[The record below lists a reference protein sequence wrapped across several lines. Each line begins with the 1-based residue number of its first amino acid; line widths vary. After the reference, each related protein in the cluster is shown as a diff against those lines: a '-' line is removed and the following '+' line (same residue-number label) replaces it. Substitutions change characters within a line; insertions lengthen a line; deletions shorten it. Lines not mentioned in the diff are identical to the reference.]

1 MLLEMKIESIQ
12 IKNYKVFRDVI
23 IRDLPAMS
31 VFLGANGSGKTTFFD
46 IFGFLSDAL
55 TNNVTAA
62 LNQRGGFREVRSR
75 DTEGDI
81 EFVIKYRSNEEDGS
95 RGPIVT
101 YELAIGEENGK
112 AVIRKELLKYRR
124 GQYGKP
130 WHFLRFENGKG
141 YAIKNEDQYGAEN
154 VNEDREEQQLDSPDI
169 LAIKG
174 LGQFQRFRAI
184 ASFRKL
190 LEGWYVS
197 NFQIDNARTVTDT
210 GVSIHLS
217 KTGNNLAQ
225 VTKYIYDNHRE
236 IFDVILQKM
245 GQRIPGVERVEA
257 METADG
263 RIILRFQDG
272 SFKDPFI
279 ARYVSDGT
287 IKMFAYLVLLNDPE
301 PHPLLAIEEPENY
314 LHPELQAE
322 LAEELRSYA
331 KRGGQVFVST
341 HSPDFVNALEL
352 EELFWMKKEGGY
364 SKVIRASDVAA
375 AKALYEAG
383 DKLGYL
389 WRQHYF
395 TGSGPK

>member
-1 MLLEMKIESIQ
+1 MKIESIQ